1 MTVATRLAGIE
12 ERIEAACRRSGR
24 DRKDVTFIAVTKT
37 FPASVIAEGIDAG
50 LRTLGENRVQ
60 EAAGKMAEL
69 DELCRTCGVQWHL
82 IGHLQSN
89 KVRRAVELFDAIHS
103 IDSLRLAERV
113 ESVCAEK
120 GRSMPIFIEVNLGG
134 EASKAGVSPAEIIAL
149 CGAVARLPHLELRG
163 LMTVP
168 PFLDDPEGVR
178 PYFQELRHLL
188 TQIRERGEVGQ
199 TCRHLSMGMSHDFE
213 TAIEEGATFVRIGTA
228 LFGTRS
234 PSPNQEE
241 Q

>member
-24 DRKDVTFIAVTKT
+24 DRSDVTLVAVTKT
-37 FPASVIAEGIDAG
+37 FPASVVAEGIEAG
-50 LRTLGENRVQ
+50 LRALGENRVQ

-69 DELCRTCGVQWHL
+69 DELRRTLGVHWHL

-113 ESVCAEK
+113 EAVCAEK
-120 GRSMPIFIEVNLGG
+120 GRSMPILIEVNLGG
-134 EASKAGVSPAEIIAL
+134 ETSKAGASPAEIVTL
-149 CGAVARLPHLELRG
+149 CGEVARLPHLELLG

-168 PFLDDPEGVR
+168 PFLDDPEEVR
-178 PYFQELRHLL
+178 PYFRQLRHLL
-188 TQIRERGEVGQ
+188 TQVRERGEVGES
-199 TCRHLSMGMSHDFE
+199 CRHLSMGMSHDFE
-213 TAIEEGATFVRIGTA
+213 TAIEEGATFIRIGTA
-228 LFGTRS
+228 LFGTRDS
-234 PSPNQEE
+234 SPNQEE

>member
-24 DRKDVTFIAVTKT
+24 HRSDVTLVAVTKT
-37 FPASVIAEGIDAG
+37 FPASVVAEGIRAG
-50 LRTLGENRVQ
+50 LQTLGENRVQ
-60 EAAGKMAEL
+60 EAAGKIAEL
-69 DELCRTCGVQWHL
+69 EDLRRRYGVHWHL

-113 ESVCAEK
+113 EAVCAEK
-120 GRSMPIFIEVNLGG
+120 ERSMPIFIEVNLGG
-134 EASKAGVSPAEIIAL
+134 EASKAGVSPAELLPL

-168 PFLDDPEGVR
+168 PFLDDPEEVR

-188 TQIRERGEVGQ
+188 AQIRERGEVGE

-228 LFGTRS
+228 LFGTREA
-234 PSPNQEE
+234 SPNQEE
-241 Q
+241 H